1 MAPSLAASC
10 VILELRSLPSSGVT
24 RLRRYYEPLR
34 HLGYRPVC
42 PSRDSGCRSRPRTA
56 EASLVALV
64 TRFDACRRPYP
75 GGTARCLY
83 PPARGPWIS
92 CRSLPSQQRPSRSLG
107 SVGFRVF
114 RFEACSAFTA
124 RFGLHRRQIAKQSFP
139 PETPTGSSPPPPL
152 QLLTGQERPQP
163 GGIPTRKTTNA
174 FPRRT

>member
-1 MAPSLAASC
+1 M
-10 VILELRSLPSSGVT
+10 
-24 RLRRYYEPLR
+24 
-34 HLGYRPVC
+34 
-42 PSRDSGCRSRPRTA
+42 
-56 EASLVALV
+56 
-64 TRFDACRRPYP
+64 
-75 GGTARCLY
+75 
-83 PPARGPWIS
+83 
-92 CRSLPSQQRPSRSLG
+92 G

-174 FPRRT
+174 FPRRTQLAKDRNKNTDYCIDAPAPQIIPAFPDFSFSPVARTHPS